1 MELLTLILF
10 IIGFVLLISG
20 AEFLVRGASSLAIA
34 IGISP
39 LVVGLTVV
47 AFGTSAPELAVTIQS
62 TYAGQADLAVGN
74 VVGSNIANILLVLGL
89 ASLYGALWVDKQ
101 LLRLELPLMV
111 ALSVLLW
118 LIGLDGKISHYDGII
133 LFIGAIVYTTYV
145 IRKSR
150 KQVKADKAA
159 KAEGSEIPLTQVTG
173 TSHYVT
179 QIGLV
184 LIGLVMLVIGSRWLI
199 DGAVAVARI
208 LGVSELVIGLTIIAV
223 GTSLPEIATSIIAS
237 IKQKGDIAVGNAVGS
252 NIFNIL
258 VVLGLGSAV
267 SPGGIVVSPLAIQSD
282 IPIMIA
288 VAVICIPIF
297 YTKYR
302 IDRWEGGILVFYYAT
317 YTIYL
322 FLTATENPA
331 LYPFVT
337 IMTMVILPV
346 TGVFILVAAIRY
358 YLQSRNS
365 PAMISKTAPPSQN

>member
-1 MELLTLILF
+1 MDLLTFILF
-10 IIGFVLLISG
+10 IIGFGLLISG

-89 ASLYGALWVDKQ
+89 AAMYGALRVDKQ

-111 ALSVLLW
+111 VLSGLLW
-118 LIGLDGKISHYDGII
+118 LMGLDGRISHVDGVI
-133 LFIGAIVYTTYV
+133 LFAGAITYTTFV

-159 KAEGSEIPLTQVTG
+159 AAQESDIQITPVKGPNHFIK
-173 TSHYVT
+173 
-179 QIGLV
+179 QIGLILLG
-184 LIGLVMLVIGSRWLI
+184 LIMLVFGSRWLI
-199 DGAVAVARI
+199 DGAVAVARM

-237 IKQKGDIAVGNAVGS
+237 IQKKGDLAVGNAVGS

-267 SPGGIVVSPLAIQSD
+267 SPSGIVVSPLAIRSD

-288 VAVICIPIF
+288 VAIICIPIF
-297 YTKYR
+297 YTNYK
-302 IDRWEGGILVFYYAT
+302 IERWEGAILTLYYAA
-317 YTIYL
+317 YTAYL
-322 FLTATENPA
+322 FLSATANPA
-331 LYPFVT
+331 LDPFMS
-337 IMTMVILPV
+337 IMTTLVLPI
-346 TGVFILVAAIRY
+346 TGVIILGTAIRY
-358 YLQSRNS
+358 YIQTRNS
-365 PAMISKTAPPSQN
+365 SPLLSNTAPPSQN

>member
-1 MELLTLILF
+1 MEFLTLVLF

-20 AEFLVRGASSLAIA
+20 AEFLVRGASSLAMA

-74 VVGSNIANILLVLGL
+74 IVGSNIANILLVLGL
-89 ASLYGALWVDKQ
+89 AGLYGVLLVDKQ

-111 ALSVLLW
+111 GASVALW
-118 LIGLDGKISHYDGII
+118 LMGLDGTISHIDGII
-133 LFIGAIVYTTYV
+133 LFAVGITYTTYV

-150 KQVKADKAA
+150 KQTKADKAA
-159 KAEGSEIPLTQVTG
+159 ATHEADISVTPVPG
-173 TSHYVT
+173 TSHFIT

-184 LIGLVMLVIGSRWLI
+184 LLGLVMLVLGSRWLI
-199 DGAVAVARI
+199 DGAVAVARL

-237 IKQKGDIAVGNAVGS
+237 IKKKGDIAVGNAVGS

-258 VVLGLGSAV
+258 MVLGLGSAV
-267 SPGGIVVSPLAIQSD
+267 SPAGIIVSPLAIKSD

-288 VAVICIPIF
+288 VAVICIPVF

-302 IDRWEGGILVFYYAT
+302 IDRWEGGILALYYAA
-317 YTIYL
+317 YTVYL
-322 FLTATENPA
+322 FLSATQNPA
-331 LYPFVT
+331 LNPFT
-337 IMTMVILPV
+337 AIMTTVVLPITV
-346 TGVFILVAAIRY
+346 LFILVTAIRY
-358 YLQSRNS
+358 YFYSRNA

>member
-1 MELLTLILF
+1 MEFLTFVLF

-20 AEFLVRGASSLAIA
+20 AEFLVRGASSLAMA

-74 VVGSNIANILLVLGL
+74 IVGSNIANILLVLGL
-89 ASLYGALWVDKQ
+89 AGLYGVLLVDKQ

-111 ALSVLLW
+111 GASVALW
-118 LIGLDGKISHYDGII
+118 LMGLDGTISHLDGII
-133 LFIGAIVYTTYV
+133 LFAVGITYTTYV

-159 KAEGSEIPLTQVTG
+159 ATHEADISVTPPPG
-173 TSHYVT
+173 TSHFIT

-184 LIGLVMLVIGSRWLI
+184 LLGLVMLVLGSRWLI

-237 IKQKGDIAVGNAVGS
+237 IKNKGDIAVGNAVGS
-252 NIFNIL
+252 NIFNI
-258 VVLGLGSAV
+258 VMVLGLGSAV
-267 SPGGIVVSPLAIQSD
+267 SPAGIVVSPLAIRSD

-288 VAVICIPIF
+288 VAIICIPIF
-297 YTKYR
+297 YTRYR
-302 IDRWEGGILVFYYAT
+302 IDRWEGGVLTLYYVI

-322 FLTATENPA
+322 FLSATQNPA
-331 LYPFVT
+331 SAPFTAIITTV
-337 IMTMVILPV
+337 VLPI
-346 TGVFILVAAIRY
+346 TGLFILVSAIRY
-358 YLQSRNS
+358 YYHSRNTS
-365 PAMISKTAPPSQN
+365 PMMSKTAPPSQN

>member
-1 MELLTLILF
+1 MDLLTFILF
-10 IIGFVLLISG
+10 MIGFVLLISG

-62 TYAGQADLAVGN
+62 TYAGQADLAMGN

-89 ASLYGALWVDKQ
+89 AAMYGALLVNKQ

-111 ALSVLLW
+111 ALSGIVW
-118 LIGLDGKISHYDGII
+118 LMGLDGRIGQVDGLI
-133 LFIGAIVYTTYV
+133 LFVGAITYTTYV

-159 KAEGSEIPLTQVTG
+159 AAQEADIPVSPAKDA
-173 TSHYVT
+173 SHFIK
-179 QIGLV
+179 QIGFIL
-184 LIGLVMLVIGSRWLI
+184 LGLVMLVLGARWLI
-199 DGAVAVARI
+199 DGAVAVARM

-237 IKQKGDIAVGNAVGS
+237 TQKKGDIAVGNAVGS

-267 SPGGIVVSPLAIQSD
+267 SPSGIIVSPLALRSD

-288 VAVICIPIF
+288 VAIICIPVF
-297 YTKYR
+297 YTQYR
-302 IDRWEGGILVFYYAT
+302 IDRWEGSVLTLYYAA
-317 YTIYL
+317 YTTYL
-322 FLTATENPA
+322 FLSATANPA
-331 LYPFVT
+331 LTPFIS
-337 IMTMVILPV
+337 IMTTLVLPITMLIILA
-346 TGVFILVAAIRY
+346 AAIRY
-358 YLQSRNS
+358 YLQCRNS
-365 PAMISKTAPPSQN
+365 PPMLSKTAPPSQN

>member
-1 MELLTLILF
+1 MEPLTLILF

-47 AFGTSAPELAVTIQS
+47 AFGTSAPELAVTVQS
-62 TYAGQADLAVGN
+62 TYAGQADLAIGN

-89 ASLYGALWVDKQ
+89 AALYGALRVDKQ

-111 ALSVLLW
+111 CLSVLIL
-118 LIGLDGKISHYDGII
+118 LMGLDGKIGHMDGFI
-133 LFIGAIVYTTYV
+133 LFAGAVIYTTYV

-159 KAEGSEIPLTQVTG
+159 AALEADVPLTPVKGPHHFIKQL
-173 TSHYVT
+173 
-179 QIGLV
+179 GLILFG
-184 LIGLVMLVIGSRWLI
+184 LIMLVFGSRWLI

-223 GTSLPEIATSIIAS
+223 GTSLPEVATSIIAS
-237 IKQKGDIAVGNAVGS
+237 TKKKGDIAVGNAVGS

-267 SPGGIVVSPLAIQSD
+267 SPSGIIVSPLAIQSD

-288 VAVICIPIF
+288 VAIICIPVF
-297 YTKYR
+297 YTNYR
-302 IDRWEGGILVFYYAT
+302 IERWQGGILVLYYAA

-322 FLTATENPA
+322 YLSSTGNPA
-331 LYPFVT
+331 LASFTT
-337 IMTMVILPV
+337 IMTILVLPV
-346 TGVFILVAAIRY
+346 TGLIILGAAIRFF
-358 YLQSRNS
+358 LQSRNS
-365 PAMISKTAPPSQN
+365 PAMISETIPPSQN